1 MPTKAARKETPTDVV
16 ESAQQI
22 WMAGL
27 GVLTLAQEEG
37 GKLFNALVDAGKQME
52 KVMPSPVDA
61 LRTAQDSA
69 ESYWQ
74 KVQHLI
80 DQQITAALHRFGV
93 PTKDEIDRLTRRIE
107 QLTASI
113 EALRIRS

>member
-1 MPTKAARKETPTDVV
+1 VPTRTARKEAPTDLI

-22 WMAGL
+22 WLAGL
-27 GVLTLAQEEG
+27 GVLTLAQEES
-37 GKLFNALVDAGKQME
+37 GKLFHALVDAGKQIE

-61 LRTAQDSA
+61 LRTASESA
-69 ESYWQ
+69 ESYWK

-113 EALRIRS
+113 EALRART